1 MKKKSVSGNS
11 DNDLAQLKAVESEPD
26 LGPKEFGPK
35 AVLDWNKIGNYEPT
49 LAPQLGPGKNSTN
62 SYPFRRVTF

>member
-1 MKKKSVSGNS
+1 MKKKSSSSNS
-11 DNDLAQLKAVESEPD
+11 VNNLAQIKAVESEPD

-49 LAPQLGPGKNSTN
+49 LVHQSGPGKNSTN